1 MKRWYWFGALA
12 RWCIA
17 DAFMPPV
24 FMVLSAGAMIREANR
39 EGTGFAGGTTT
50 KGREEER
57 AFRCAALHAQSSV
70 LTLHSVS
77 TVVPKSYHTWSESS
91 DESLDEVKI

>member
-39 EGTGFAGGTTT
+39 ERYRLCRWHHNQRKRRRKSVPMRSVARTVVRAHESTAGGMEGYSYKEHATPPYMVR
-50 KGREEER
+50 K
-57 AFRCAALHAQSSV
+57 FR
-70 LTLHSVS
+70 
-77 TVVPKSYHTWSESS
+77 
-91 DESLDEVKI
+91 

>member
-39 EGTGFAGGTTT
+39 ERYRLCRWHHNQR
-50 KGREEER
+50 KRR
-57 AFRCAALHAQSSV
+57 RKSV
-70 LTLHSVS
+70 PMRSVAR
-77 TVVPKSYHTWSESS
+77 TVVRAHFTFRKYCRSQVVSYM
-91 DESLDEVKI
+91 VRKFR

>member
-50 KGREEER
+50 KGREEEI
-57 AFRCAALHAQSSV
+57 AFRCAALHSQSSV
-70 LTLHSVS
+70 LTKS
-77 TVVPKSYHTWSESS
+77 TAGGMEGYSYKKHATPPYM
-91 DESLDEVKI
+91 VRNFR